1 MSAKASPQS
10 KANGAAPAK
19 AHYVL
24 CENSRS
30 RATGIVVSN
39 QRLPRGQVLG
49 DDAPAMTPVLP
60 ATTPI
65 GRIVESA
72 IIPAIEARTVKLWGM
87 RR

>member
-1 MSAKASPQS
+1 
-10 KANGAAPAK
+10 
-19 AHYVL
+19 
-24 CENSRS
+24 
-30 RATGIVVSN
+30 VSN

-49 DDAPAMTPVLP
+49 DDAPAMTPVLL

-72 IIPAIEARTVKLWGM
+72 IVPAIEARTVNLWGM